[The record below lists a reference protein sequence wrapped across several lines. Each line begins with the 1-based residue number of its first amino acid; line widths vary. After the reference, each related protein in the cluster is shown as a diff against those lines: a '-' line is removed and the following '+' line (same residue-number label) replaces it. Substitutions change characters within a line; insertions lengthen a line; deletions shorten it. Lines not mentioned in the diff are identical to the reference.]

1 MIGSDD
7 ISMLERGLVPA
18 ISLHCM
24 VDIQSCTLYSKG
36 KSTGIKKKKRDLPLM
51 RIVYIQR
58 HRADLD
64 SVGVI
69 S

>member
-7 ISMLERGLVPA
+7 IGMLERGLVPT
-18 ISLHCM
+18 ISIHCM
-24 VDIQSCTLYSKG
+24 VDIHVLYIQKAQG
-36 KSTGIKKKKRDLPLM
+36 LEFNRKKRRDLPLM

-64 SVGVI
+64 SI
-69 S
+69 SVVC